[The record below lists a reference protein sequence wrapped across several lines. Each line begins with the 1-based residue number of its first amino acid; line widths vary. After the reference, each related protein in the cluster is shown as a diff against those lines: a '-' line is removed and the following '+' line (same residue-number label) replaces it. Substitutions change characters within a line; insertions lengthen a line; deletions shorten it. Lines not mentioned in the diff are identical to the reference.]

1 VKIHFRLLIL
11 RFLRLYLQYFPINK
25 GKGRIWNKI
34 ESSKH
39 IRLLEIEVP
48 ARLKTGAVLYGTL
61 RDIIHR
67 HVFFFGVWERE
78 LTAYYKKI
86 LRDGDVVID
95 IGANVGTHAL
105 LASHLVGPKGRV
117 HAIEASPSIFRQLT
131 RNLKASHAYNVTAYN
146 VAVLDRPQMVPIFLH
161 DSSNLGKTTT
171 IPSEGSKLKFTKEG
185 MVEGRPLSD
194 VVSLSEIRAAR
205 LIKIDVEGAEWL
217 VIKGINDILPI
228 LRHDVEIIV
237 EFTSL
242 TFSDF
247 AISPDE
253 FLKVFESHQFVPWHL
268 VNNYSPFPR
277 IAGELIPA
285 LCRECDEC
293 EIVFRRSA

>member
-1 VKIHFRLLIL
+1 MFGFFRLY
-11 RFLRLYLQYFPINK
+11 FQYFPINK
-25 GKGRIWNKI
+25 GKGRLWNRI
-34 ESSKH
+34 ESSKYV
-39 IRLLEIEVP
+39 RSLDIEVP

-61 RDIIHR
+61 RDTIHR
-67 HVFFFGVWERE
+67 QVFFFGVWERE
-78 LTAYYKKI
+78 LTAYYKNI

-105 LASHLVGPKGRV
+105 LASHLVGPRGRV
-117 HAIEASPSIFRQLT
+117 HAIEASPSIFRQLE
-131 RNLKASHAYNVTAYN
+131 RNLRASHAHNVTAYN
-146 VAVLDRPQMVPIFLH
+146 VAVLDRPQTVPIFLY

-171 IPSEGSKLKFTKEG
+171 IPSEGLKPNFTKEG
-185 MVEGRPLSD
+185 MIEGRPLSD
-194 VVSLSEIRAAR
+194 IVSLDEIRAAR

-228 LRHDVEIIV
+228 LRRDAQIIV

-253 FLKVFESHQFVPWHL
+253 FLKVFEAHQFVPWHL

-277 IAGELIPA
+277 AAGELIPA
-285 LCRECDEC
+285 LCRACDEC
-293 EIVFRRSA
+293 EIVFRRPD